1 MSNSPFDISRP
12 FLYVL
17 AAVLLGAIVGYFR
30 EGTIGGALALAFAIG
45 LGVSIAILALELWRR
60 YS

>member
-1 MSNSPFDISRP
+1 MSNSSYSFSRP

-17 AAVLLGAIVGYFR
+17 AAVMIGSIVGYFR
-30 EGTIGGALALAFAIG
+30 EGTIGGALVLAFAIG
-45 LGVSIAILALELWRR
+45 LGVALGILALAMWRR